1 MSEKYDISYNSII
14 LRYLRNILIYLLI
27 IHLAAAVFCYFMGWL
42 NTNLYGYSLIWGGA
56 IVLALGLMS
65 TLGGRQAGQ
74 LGVSSHV
81 VIAQSMVTSEKQKDS
96 DKISNYKFLILNS
109 ATGILTILSGSYIQ
123 ML

>member
-1 MSEKYDISYNSII
+1 MNEKYEFNYRSII
-14 LRYLRNILIYLLI
+14 LRYLRNILIYTLI
-27 IHLAAAVFCYFMGWL
+27 IHMAAAVLCYFIGWH
-42 NTNLYGYSLIWGGA
+42 NPYLYGYSLIWGGA

-96 DKISNYKFLILNS
+96 VKISKYKFLILNS
-109 ATGILTILSGSYIQ
+109 VTGILTILSGLYIR